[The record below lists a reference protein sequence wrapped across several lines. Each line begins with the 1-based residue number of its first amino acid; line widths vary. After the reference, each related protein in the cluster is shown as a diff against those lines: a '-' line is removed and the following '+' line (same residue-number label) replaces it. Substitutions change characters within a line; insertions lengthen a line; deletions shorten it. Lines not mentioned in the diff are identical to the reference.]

1 MSTEDSEWTTVSVS
15 ISKDLYDKLQA
26 ASKDMCIPTVENKIR
41 NILLGWEQN
50 RENRLTTS

>member
-1 MSTEDSEWTTVSVS
+1 MSTEDHAEWTTVSVS

-50 RENRLTTS
+50 RENRLTS